1 MPPSDYD
8 SYALMLLSEIF
19 IDVLRIVTNSAS
31 RPLTQTEEDFFGR
44 IIADNLMKVF
54 ELGVRDRAALI
65 LAGLEGLPFSTDSDG
80 REVDSRAG

>member
-1 MPPSDYD
+1 
-8 SYALMLLSEIF
+8 
-19 IDVLRIVTNSAS
+19 
-31 RPLTQTEEDFFGR
+31 
-44 IIADNLMKVF
+44 MKVF